1 MPKKTLLDIH
11 NLSRAFGGLKAVN
24 NVSFEVSP
32 GIIQAIIGP
41 NGAGKTT
48 LFNLISGR
56 LRVDSGSIIFK
67 GMPIT
72 GLKPYKIA
80 KSGITC
86 TFQTTRLFQH
96 MTVLENVMAG
106 CHIRSRAGF
115 VSCILGLPRT
125 WKEERKMRQA
135 SLSLLEKFDLMHY
148 ADEYAENLPF
158 GKQRLVEFARA
169 MAAGPELLLLDE
181 PAAGLNIYE
190 TEELSKFILTIK
202 DSGITILIVEHD
214 MSLVMDISDHIVVL
228 DQGRLLTQGSPK
240 QVQKNPDVVRVYL
253 GEEHA

>member
-24 NVSFEVSP
+24 NVSFEVSS

-106 CHIRSRAGF
+106 CHIRSRADF

-135 SLSLLEKFDLMHY
+135 SQNLLEKFDLMHY

-169 MAAGPELLLLDE
+169 LAAGPELLLLDE

-190 TEELSKFILTIK
+190 TEELAKFILSIK

-253 GEEHA
+253 GEEYA